1 MMDRSELEHATTI
14 ELIEFIQGKNDFL
27 EAAQCAFE
35 NFFLRFENE
44 LTKKCRVVAQKWG
57 YDQSVGDIIS
67 EQALEKFWLK
77 ADLFKADQC
86 KASNLDR
93 CVLFYIFRI
102 AQRLL
107 SDKNR
112 EEKKAGD
119 GYSGEEEIV
128 VEFPSLEGLS
138 IPAEKT
144 KDIKL
149 RAELIEKA
157 LDRLG
162 PKHKIIYLTYQAYER
177 KGMKLPRH
185 LLEKLRDELELT
197 QTSIRIY
204 KKVAIDTVTQIIQIY
219 GTK

>member
-1 MMDRSELEHATTI
+1 MMDRSELEHATTA
-14 ELIEFIQGKNDFL
+14 ELIEYIQGKDDFI
-27 EAAQCAFE
+27 EAAKCAFE

-44 LTKKCRVVAQKWG
+44 LTKKCRVVAVKWG

-77 ADLFKADQC
+77 ANRFNPDQC
-86 KASNLDR
+86 KANNLDR
-93 CVLFYIFRI
+93 CLLFYIFRI

-107 SDKNR
+107 CDKNR
-112 EEKKAGD
+112 EEKKIGKD
-119 GYSGEEEIV
+119 YSGDEEII
-128 VEFPSLEGLS
+128 VEFPSLENLS
-138 IPAEKT
+138 LPAEKAR
-144 KDIKL
+144 DIRS

-162 PKHKIIYLTYQAYER
+162 PKHKIIYLTYQAHER

-204 KKVAIDTVTQIIQIY
+204 KKMATDTVTQIMQIY
-219 GTK
+219 GSK